1 MLPAMKGA
9 ILAGG
14 IGTRL
19 YPLTNV
25 TNKHLLPV
33 YDRPMIYYP
42 IETLTGT
49 GIKDIMIVTGKE
61 HAGSF
66 MNILGSGKEF
76 NARFSYALQDRAGG
90 IAEALSLTEEFVRED
105 SVLAILGDNIIMDDI
120 RPYIGDFRSGA
131 ISGTEVL
138 RLAKLVHG
146 ERQLII
152 GSRWLKESKVN
163 KHQPLV
169 RKLLSRGFNVLTFAV
184 LGLKLRDTQC
194 GLKAFPISVKQEVIP
209 HIGTKNLFFD
219 VSFIFNCKIR
229 NYDIHEVGIEW
240 SDVEDSK
247 LRIFTTVIVFLVYLF
262 GLRLANSKY
271 SSLFA
276 PYYTKFR
283 WLYEPSH
290 NK

>member
-1 MLPAMKGA
+1 MVSSSEKMLHSESPLTFEYQRRLYLSFSDANSGNDSLNLSVVIPAYNEEKRIRKILSDLETIDEVKEVIVVIDGNDRTHEIAAKFRKAKTIKSEMRLGKGGA
-9 ILAGG
+9 I
-14 IGTRL
+14 
-19 YPLTNV
+19 
-25 TNKHLLPV
+25 
-33 YDRPMIYYP
+33 
-42 IETLTGT
+42 IE
-49 GIKDIMIVTGKE
+49 GIKQTKGDV
-61 HAGSF
+61 
-66 MNILGSGKEF
+66 
-76 NARFSYALQDRAGG
+76 
-90 IAEALSLTEEFVRED
+90 IAYVDAD
-105 SVLAILGDNIIMDDI
+105 
-120 RPYIGDFRSGA
+120 GA